1 MVRADPVAPDRTRLF
16 SRVYGL
22 NKTIEEQEATLE
34 NLEFTNQE
42 DTAMVTRVME
52 NLRSPLYR
60 VGPPSNWEGRALHI
74 DRLIRRDVET
84 PLAIDEFGDPVD

>member
-1 MVRADPVAPDRTRLF
+1 
-16 SRVYGL
+16 
-22 NKTIEEQEATLE
+22 
-34 NLEFTNQE
+34 
-42 DTAMVTRVME
+42 ME

-84 PLAIDEFGDPVD
+84 PLAIDEFEGPVD